1 MKGRS
6 RSIRIEGRDFEI
18 REMTA
23 GEILDWEHELERQI
37 REGNVSATDQILIEA
52 FSLTD
57 LAQMSRMTL
66 DQVRDLPPSVL
77 DQLADACKEVN
88 SHFFRQREMLVAPLK
103 SALAMARWASS
114 SAPSS
119 ATATRKRSA
128 TRGLFSW
135 LPWTK

>member
-6 RSIRIEGRDFEI
+6 TTMQIEGQSFEI
-18 REMTA
+18 RELTA

-37 REGNVSATDQILIEA
+37 RENNVSATDQILIEA

-57 LAQMSRMTL
+57 LAQMSRLTM
-66 DQVRDLPPSVL
+66 DQVRELPPSVL
-77 DQLADACKEVN
+77 DQLADKCKEVN

-114 SAPSS
+114 SAGSS
-119 ATATRKRSA
+119 ATATRKRSGI
-128 TRGLFSW
+128 RGLFSW
-135 LPWTK
+135 LPWKK